1 MERKTFLGKWL
12 YVVPLAALAII
23 ASCSEG
29 SKNPLAPDDAPA
41 GGPLNQGVISTQVG
55 TDIRADGIY
64 DINGARWD
72 ALYTLK
78 VGTGVIDPFLS
89 VQADSVES
97 GFNTDAS
104 PLPLDDTRSNFTD
117 KLPLN
122 NVPIFIEDNVLWR
135 EFIFEANEANSG
147 DAANFSIERFDMYV
161 CHDPTA
167 PNYDALSDFTNN
179 NLCTKVYAINTPT
192 DHTSLLATDKAT
204 QGSGND
210 LDYRILIPAANFG
223 SAANNACP
231 YNPEGADCGYY
242 LVLHVNI
249 GGLGGIFKTG
259 STFEEFSTVKR
270 AVPPILRVVKRVVN
284 DNGGTATY
292 ANFNIVTS
300 AGTLVFDGGVADGTS
315 TIKYTA
321 APLQVDS
328 GTYSLIEADIGGY
341 TEGSWSCVGNA
352 GPVVSTFGA
361 GSVNLRPGEDVTCT
375 ITNND
380 IGPQLS
386 LVKEVINDN
395 GGTANASAWTLTA
408 TGTSGG
414 FSGAGT
420 PATGATATNGPNTV
434 TAGVQYTLSESG
446 GPSGYTA
453 ASAWVCTGGGTFVSP
468 DKITL
473 AVGETASCKIVNN
486 DNAPQ
491 LSLVK
496 EVVNDNGGTAN
507 ASAWTLTAT
516 GSSAGFSGAGTPAT
530 GATATNGP
538 HTVTAGVQ
546 YTLSESGGPS
556 GYTAATNWVCTGTG
570 GTFVAPDKITVALG
584 GSVSCKIVN
593 NDVAPQLSLVKEV
606 INDNGGTANASAWT
620 LTATGTSGGFSG
632 AGSPATGATATNGPN
647 NVTAGVQYTL
657 SESGGPSGYTAASAW
672 VCTGGGTFV
681 SPDKITL
688 AVGQTASCKI
698 VNNDNP
704 PGLTLVKEVVND
716 NGGTA
721 NASAWTL
728 TATGT
733 SGGFSGAGSPAT
745 GATASNGPHTV
756 TAGVQYTLSE
766 SGGPS
771 GYTAASAWVC
781 TGTGGTFVS
790 PDKITVALGGSV
802 SCKIVNNDIAPQL
815 SLVKEVIN
823 DNGGTANASAWTLTA
838 TGTSA
843 GFSGAGSPATG
854 ATATNGPNNVTAGV
868 QYTLSESGGPAGYT
882 AASAWVCTG
891 GGTFVSPNKITLAL
905 AETASCKIV
914 NNDQPA
920 KLTIVK
926 YLTGASAT
934 FNFTGSGFGSGTFTL
949 TPPSSVGSVAGVDSV
964 IYDNLSI
971 GLKTVT
977 EGELAHYILTDVGC
991 DNVAGDL
998 TTRTASVTL
1007 ALGQSSR
1014 CVFINNQQVS
1024 QTTRTQGFWQT
1035 HSNIAYYAWFGG
1047 DYQGNHFTGVAATSL
1062 GDTMLCS
1069 KNISTVEILMGG
1081 FWSNIAKTTTNAK
1094 RSALDQAR
1102 MRLLQQLLAAELNY
1116 ATFGSTPTGSISIQQ
1131 AEDAYCGS
1139 DIDAINAAAS
1149 AMAAFNESGDSG
1161 EFTPGV
1167 SANAKESRTTANLAF
1182 WNLLP

>member
-1 MERKTFLGKWL
+1 MERSTFLRTL
-12 YVVPLAALAII
+12 RYALPLGAFGLALA
-23 ASCSEG
+23 CSDSG
-29 SKNPLAPDDAPA
+29 NNPV
-41 GGPLNQGVISTQVG
+41 GPIDGQGPSYQGIISTQVG
-55 TDIRADGIY
+55 LDIRNDAVY
-64 DINGARWD
+64 TINGARWD

-147 DAANFSIERFDMYV
+147 DAANFSIERFDLYV

-167 PNYDALSDFTNN
+167 PDYDQLSDFTNN
-179 NLCTKVYAINTPT
+179 NLCSKVYAINEPT
-192 DHTSLLATDKAT
+192 DNTSLLATDKAT

-223 SAANNACP
+223 TAANNACP
-231 YNPEGADCGYY
+231 YNPEGVDCGYY
-242 LVLHVNI
+242 LILHVNI

-270 AVPPILRVVKRVVN
+270 AVPPILHIVKRVIN

-292 ANFNIVTS
+292 ANFNITS
-300 AGTLVFDGGVADGTS
+300 DAGTLVFGSGVADGTN
-315 TIKYTA
+315 TLKYTA
-321 APLQVDS
+321 DPLQVMA
-328 GTYSLIEADIGGY
+328 GTYSLVEADVAGY
-341 TEGSWSCVGNA
+341 AEGTWSCIGQDGA
-352 GPVVSTFGA
+352 VVSTFNA
-361 GSVNLRPGEDVTCT
+361 GSVVLADGEDVTCT

-380 IGPQLS
+380 
-386 LVKEVINDN
+386 V
-395 GGTANASAWTLTA
+395 
-408 TGTSGG
+408 
-414 FSGAGT
+414 
-420 PATGATATNGPNTV
+420 
-434 TAGVQYTLSESG
+434 
-446 GPSGYTA
+446 
-453 ASAWVCTGGGTFVSP
+453 
-468 DKITL
+468 
-473 AVGETASCKIVNN
+473 
-486 DNAPQ
+486 APQ
-491 LSLVK
+491 LTLVK

-516 GSSAGFSGAGTPAT
+516 GSSAGFSGTGSPATGLTASLGPNNVTAGVQYTLSESGGPAGYAAAAAWVCTGGGTFASPDKITLAVGETASCKIVNNDVAPQLSLVKEVINDNGGTANASAWTLTATGSGGFSGVGSPAT
-530 GATATNGP
+530 GATATKGPMTVTAGVQYTLSESGGPTGYTAASAWVCTGGTFVSPDKITDGVGQSASCKIVNNDVAPQLTLVKEVVNDNGGTANASAWTLAATGTSGSFSGTGLP
-538 HTVTAGVQ
+538 ATGSPASLGPNNVTAGVQYTLSESGGPSGYTAASTWVCTGAGTFVSPDKITLAVGQTASCKIVNNDNPPGLTLVKEVVNDNGGTANASAWTLAATGSSASFSGTGSPATGTTASLGPNTVTAGVQ

-593 NDVAPQLSLVKEV
+593 NDIAPRLSLVKEV
-606 INDNGGTANASAWT
+606 VNDNGGTANASAWT
-620 LTATGTSGGFSG
+620 LTATGSSAGFSG
-632 AGSPATGATATNGPN
+632 VGSPATGATATNGPN

-688 AVGQTASCKI
+688 ALG
-698 VNNDNP
+698 
-704 PGLTLVKEVVND
+704 E
-716 NGGTA
+716 
-721 NASAWTL
+721 
-728 TATGT
+728 
-733 SGGFSGAGSPAT
+733 
-745 GATASNGPHTV
+745 TV
-756 TAGVQYTLSE
+756 
-766 SGGPS
+766 
-771 GYTAASAWVC
+771 
-781 TGTGGTFVS
+781 
-790 PDKITVALGGSV
+790 
-802 SCKIVNNDIAPQL
+802 
-815 SLVKEVIN
+815 
-823 DNGGTANASAWTLTA
+823 
-838 TGTSA
+838 
-843 GFSGAGSPATG
+843 
-854 ATATNGPNNVTAGV
+854 
-868 QYTLSESGGPAGYT
+868 
-882 AASAWVCTG
+882 
-891 GGTFVSPNKITLAL
+891 
-905 AETASCKIV
+905 SCKIV

-926 YLTGASAT
+926 YLTGAGAT
-934 FNFTGSGFGSGTFTL
+934 FNFTGTGFGTGTFTL
-949 TPPSSVGSVAGVDSV
+949 TPPSGVTGTPGVDSV
-964 IYDNLSI
+964 IYDNLSV
-971 GLKTVT
+971 GTKTVT
-977 EGELAHYILTDVGC
+977 EGTLATYILTDLGC
-991 DNVAGDL
+991 DNTAGDL

-1047 DYQGNHFTGVAATSL
+1047 TYQGNTFSGVAATSL
-1062 GDTMLCS
+1062 GDTMICT
-1069 KNISTVEILMGG
+1069 KDISTVQILMGG
-1081 FWSNIAKTTTNAK
+1081 FWSNIAKTSTGGK

-1116 ATFGSTPTGSISIQQ
+1116 ATFGSTPTGAFTIQQ
-1131 AEDAYCGS
+1131 AEDAYCG
-1139 DIDAINAAAS
+1139 DNIATIQDAAA

-1167 SANAKESRTTANLAF
+1167 SANAKESRTTANLTF